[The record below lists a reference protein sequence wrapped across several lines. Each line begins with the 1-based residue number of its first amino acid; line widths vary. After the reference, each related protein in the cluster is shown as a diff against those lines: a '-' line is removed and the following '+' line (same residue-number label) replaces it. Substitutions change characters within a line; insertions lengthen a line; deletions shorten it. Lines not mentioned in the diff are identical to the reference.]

1 MMKLKIYLNQRNK
14 TQIMNQVEFYHQH
27 ELNQEQEQVG
37 VQKEIRVE
45 MERHKKVS
53 NLLSLPSS
61 LINLKDQSSWKMN
74 MKNKGLQVY
83 EKIKEIDNKFM
94 MAIYTKVIS
103 EINKSDPK
111 IPNIYPTSIITI

>member
-1 MMKLKIYLNQRNK
+1 
-14 TQIMNQVEFYHQH
+14 MNQVEFYHQH

-74 MKNKGLQVY
+74 MKNKGLQDY
-83 EKIKEIDNKFM
+83 EKIKEIDNRFM